1 MLLGLALFIVPLLVR
16 RAKLGSTRW
25 RRNPAPKA
33 LVRHR
38 VLSVA
43 SASATM
49 TAKRTQGD
57 DGLQCESVKGLSLVM
72 NKRTVDADLVSNGEG
87 NTKEAKYQCFQ
98 GSTGVLDRSTSSR

>member
-1 MLLGLALFIVPLLVR
+1 MRGYNPYAARFSALALFIVPLLVR
-16 RAKLGSTRW
+16 RAKLGSTNR

-43 SASATM
+43 SASVTM

-57 DGLQCESVKGLSLVM
+57 DGPQCESVKGLSLVM
-72 NKRTVDADLVSNGEG
+72 NNNRG
-87 NTKEAKYQCFQ
+87 C
-98 GSTGVLDRSTSSR
+98 